1 MEIRKREDVWGFVA
15 AFGQDWVSTLVSWQ
29 TDKYLT
35 ELLRYYNFLG
45 YVVTG
50 PTHLEI
56 IDEAHVLLSS
66 QTHFKEVA
74 DIT

>member
-1 MEIRKREDVWGFVA
+1 MFGVSSQHLAKLGFHVSSVA
-15 AFGQDWVSTLVSWQ
+15 NRQII
-29 TDKYLT
+29 